1 MPFQNALPLA
11 DLPSGTKKAV
21 TLGDTEILLI
31 HTESG
36 ALHAVE
42 AKCPHAGAPLEKGAV
57 CDGRLIC
64 PWHAGTFS
72 LGDADGTVAIG
83 TVLEPPP
90 LRSLKRYEVR
100 QEQGAIL
107 VNPEPVNA
115 PSLASDDDDAHQTGV
130 APHIHVVTIGAG
142 AAATSAVST
151 LRRHGFAGRIT
162 MVDPDHDEPSDRTNL
177 SKMALAGKM
186 PIAKLPLWTPEEKEK
201 LNVERVL
208 AKVTAL
214 DATVGTLT
222 AEKPGAPPLTIHF
235 DAALLATGGTPN
247 TLGIPGEDLP
257 QVHTLR
263 HVHDL
268 AAMEALLGGT
278 PEKKKAVLIGDSFI
292 AFEAASALT
301 TRGVHVT
308 LVCRSPQPF
317 SRKFGEA
324 PAHALVSLH
333 QAHGVALKLGAE
345 ARSITAGTATS
356 AEVTLKSG
364 ETLPADLVLV
374 AVGVHPATGFDHRLP
389 LEKDGGIPT
398 DDTLRAGPKLWVAGD
413 LASVGG
419 TRIEH
424 WRLAE
429 QHGRNA
435 ALGMLAAL
443 APSTASSPVPS
454 EGAPAPNIVPFFW
467 TAHFGKRFAYIGHA
481 QSWDDVQVDGSL
493 GDQNFLAYY
502 LKEDKV
508 EAMLGCGHDAA
519 IAALSSRMHQKLTLK
534 EARNV
539 AANV

>member
-21 TLGDTEILLI
+21 KLGDTEILLI

-36 ALHAVE
+36 ELHAVE
-42 AKCPHAGAPLEKGAV
+42 SKCPHAGAPLEEGAV

-64 PWHAGTFS
+64 PWHAGAFS
-72 LGDADGTVAIG
+72 LGDATGTVPAG

-90 LRSLKRYEVR
+90 LRSLKRYAVK

-115 PSLASDDDDAHQTGV
+115 PSLASDDDAHQPAV
-130 APHIHVVTIGAG
+130 APHCHIVTIGAG
-142 AAATSAVST
+142 AAATAAVST

-162 MVDPDHDEPSDRTNL
+162 MVDPDHDEPTDRTNL
-177 SKMALAGKM
+177 SKMALAGKV

-201 LNVERVL
+201 LQVEHVL
-208 AKVTAL
+208 ARVTSL
-214 DATVGTLT
+214 DAGAGTLT
-222 AEKPGAPPLTIHF
+222 ADKPGAAPLTIHF
-235 DAALLATGGTPN
+235 DAALLATGGIPN
-247 TLGIPGEDLP
+247 RLGIPGEELP
-257 QVHTLR
+257 PVHTLR

-268 AAMEALLGGT
+268 AAIEALLGDA

-345 ARSITAGTATS
+345 ARSITAEA
-356 AEVTLKSG
+356 VTLKSG

-398 DDTLRAGPKLWVAGD
+398 DDTLRAAPKLWVAGD

-419 TRIEH
+419 VRIEH

-435 ALGMLAAL
+435 ALGMLASL
-443 APSTASSPVPS
+443 APSTASSSTSSTVPS
-454 EGAPAPNIVPFFW
+454 EGAPTPKIVPFFW

-493 GDQNFLAYY
+493 GDQKFLAYY
-502 LKEDKV
+502 VKKEKV
-508 EAMLGCGHDAA
+508 EAVLGCGQDAA
-519 IAALSSRMHQKLTLK
+519 IAALSARMYRKLTLK
-534 EARNV
+534 EARE
-539 AANV
+539 AAARA